1 MRTVRAPTHL
11 HGAWLE
17 CGGEWRTYGPTHQTH
32 SILSV
37 FLSHISLLFFFF
49 FTSKVI
55 VLYQA
60 LYKLMSLLFSRNC
73 LGTLWFMV
81 FPGSDYEVDWFY

>member
-1 MRTVRAPTHL
+1 MGQRTRL
-11 HGAWLE
+11 
-17 CGGEWRTYGPTHQTH
+17 TH
-32 SILSV
+32 SQCISV
-37 FLSHISLLFFFF
+37 PYISLFFLF

-55 VLYQA
+55 VLYQV

-81 FPGSDYEVDWFY
+81 FPGSDY